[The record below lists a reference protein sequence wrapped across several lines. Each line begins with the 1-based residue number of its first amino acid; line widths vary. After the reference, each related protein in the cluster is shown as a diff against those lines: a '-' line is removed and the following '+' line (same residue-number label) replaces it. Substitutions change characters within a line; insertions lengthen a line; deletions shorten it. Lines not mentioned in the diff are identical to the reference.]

1 MKFFKADYLGESAQ
15 PKSIKAAQI
24 LKGAAIPGGKSLT
37 KEELEKQEKM
47 RKEYEK
53 IMKLDAELA

>member
-1 MKFFKADYLGESAQ
+1 
-15 PKSIKAAQI
+15 
-24 LKGAAIPGGKSLT
+24 LKGGPIQTGKTLT